1 LTKTILMNNSGV
13 IQTSQSADLVTHK
26 ILIEGEELSK
36 TYQVKSIVVQ
46 NEVNRIPMAQIVLT
60 DGEASERDFKL
71 SNEDLL
77 IPGKKIEIT
86 AGYHNDEETIYKG
99 IVIKHSIKIK
109 NGVSLLIIECKDE
122 AVKLT
127 IGRKSKYF
135 YDVKDS
141 EAFEEIIDAYGLDKD
156 VEATNFSHK
165 ELVQYN
171 TSDWDFIVSRAQA
184 SGKLCFVENGKITIS
199 KPNVTS
205 ASVETVTFGSSLL
218 DFDAEIDARNQFA
231 KVSSYSWDY
240 SNQEL
245 VEIEAKDPSISLNG
259 NLTASDLAETI
270 ELENL
275 ELRHGGN
282 ISDVELQDWADA
294 KLLFQ
299 QLSKIRGRVKFQ
311 GIPAVKPNTIIT
323 LEGVGDRFN
332 GKAYITGVFHEISE
346 GNWTIDAQFGLNP
359 EWFSETYDI
368 HTPTGSGII
377 PAIKGLHTGIVTQL
391 ESDPNGED
399 RILVKIPII
408 NNEEQGIWCRMAT
421 PDAGENRGIFF
432 RPEIEDEVIIGFI
445 NEDPNNAIVL
455 GMLHS
460 SGKPAPITAS
470 DDNHQKGIVTRSEM
484 KVLFD
489 DEKKSIGIETPAGK
503 KITLDEDK
511 GVIVI
516 EDENSNV
523 ITIDS
528 KGIKLESAGNIEFKA
543 TGDIKIEG
551 TNVSIKASAQFK
563 AEGSAGAE
571 LSSGAAAILKGSIV
585 QIN

>member
-1 LTKTILMNNSGV
+1 MNNSGV
-13 IQTSQSADLVTHK
+13 IQTSQNADLVTHK
-26 ILIEGEELSK
+26 ILIEGTELSK

-109 NGVSLLIIECKDE
+109 SGTSLLIIECKDE
-122 AVKLT
+122 TVKLT

-141 EAFEEIIDAYGLDKD
+141 EAFEEIIGAYGLQKD

-171 TSDWDFIVSRAQA
+171 TSDWDFMVSRAQA
-184 SGKLCFVENGKITIS
+184 NGKLCFVENGKITIS
-199 KPNVTS
+199 KPNVKS
-205 ASVETVTFGSSLL
+205 SSVETVTFGASLL

-245 VEIEAKDPSISLNG
+245 VEIEAKDPGISLNG

-275 ELRHGGN
+275 ELRHGGT
-282 ISDVELQDWADA
+282 ITEAELQDWADA

-332 GKAYITGVFHEISE
+332 GKAYITGVSHEISE

-359 EWFSETYDI
+359 EWFSETFDI

-408 NNEEQGIWCRMAT
+408 NNEEQGIWCRVAS

-528 KGIKLESAGNIEFKA
+528 NGIKMESAGNIEIKA
-543 TGDIKIEG
+543 TGDVKIEG
-551 TNVSIKASAQFK
+551 TNVSISATAQLK
-563 AEGSAGAE
+563 AEGNAGAE
-571 LSSGAAAILKGSIV
+571 LSSGATAILKGSIV

>member
-1 LTKTILMNNSGV
+1 MNNSGV
-13 IQTSQSADLVTHK
+13 IQTSKSADLVTHK
-26 ILIEGEELSK
+26 ILVEGEELSK

-99 IVIKHSIKIK
+99 IIIKHAIKIK
-109 NGVSLLIIECKDE
+109 GGASLLIIECKDE

-141 EAFEEIIDAYGLDKD
+141 DVFEEIIGSYGLEKN

-184 SGKLCFVENGKITIS
+184 NGKLCFVENGKITVS
-199 KPNVTS
+199 KPDVTS
-205 ASVETVTFGSSLL
+205 ATVETVTFGASLL

-240 SNQEL
+240 TNQEL
-245 VEIEAKDPSISLNG
+245 VEIEASDPGVSLNG
-259 NLTASDLAETI
+259 NLTASDLSETI

-275 ELRHGGN
+275 ELRHGGT
-282 ISDVELQDWADA
+282 ITEVQLQDWADA

-299 QLSKIRGRVKFQ
+299 QLSKIRGRAKFQ

-332 GKAYITGVFHEISE
+332 GKAYITGVFHELTE

-377 PAIKGLHTGIVTQL
+377 PAIKGLHAGIVTQL
-391 ESDPNGED
+391 EGDPNGED

-408 NNEEQGIWCRMAT
+408 NNEEQGIWCRVAS
-421 PDAGENRGIFF
+421 PDAGENRGVFF
-432 RPEIEDEVIIGFI
+432 RPEIEDEVIIGFV

-470 DDNHQKGIVTRSEM
+470 DDNHKKGIVTRSEM
-484 KVLFD
+484 KVMFD

-528 KGIKLESAGNIEFKA
+528 KGIKMESAGNIEIVA
-543 TGDIKIEG
+543 SGDVKIEG
-551 TNVSIKASAQFK
+551 TNVSLKATAQFK

-571 LSSGAAAILKGSIV
+571 LSSGAVAIVKGSIV

>member
-1 LTKTILMNNSGV
+1 
-13 IQTSQSADLVTHK
+13 
-26 ILIEGEELSK
+26 
-36 TYQVKSIVVQ
+36 
-46 NEVNRIPMAQIVLT
+46 
-60 DGEASERDFKL
+60 
-71 SNEDLL
+71 
-77 IPGKKIEIT
+77 
-86 AGYHNDEETIYKG
+86 
-99 IVIKHSIKIK
+99 
-109 NGVSLLIIECKDE
+109 
-122 AVKLT
+122 
-127 IGRKSKYF
+127 
-135 YDVKDS
+135 
-141 EAFEEIIDAYGLDKD
+141 
-156 VEATNFSHK
+156 
-165 ELVQYN
+165 
-171 TSDWDFIVSRAQA
+171 
-184 SGKLCFVENGKITIS
+184 
-199 KPNVTS
+199 
-205 ASVETVTFGSSLL
+205 
-218 DFDAEIDARNQFA
+218 
-231 KVSSYSWDY
+231 
-240 SNQEL
+240 
-245 VEIEAKDPSISLNG
+245 
-259 NLTASDLAETI
+259 
-270 ELENL
+270 
-275 ELRHGGN
+275 
-282 ISDVELQDWADA
+282 VELQDWADA

-359 EWFSETYDI
+359 EWFSETFDI

-408 NNEEQGIWCRMAT
+408 NNEEQGIWCRVAS

-432 RPEIEDEVIIGFI
+432 MPEIEDEVIIGFI

-511 GVIVI
+511 GVIKI

-528 KGIKLESAGNIEFKA
+528 KGIKMESAGNIEIKA
-543 TGDIKIEG
+543 TGDVKIEG
-551 TNVSIKASAQFK
+551 TNVSIKASAQLK

>member
-1 LTKTILMNNSGV
+1 MNNSGV
-13 IQTSQSADLVTHK
+13 IQTSKSADLVTHK

-36 TYQVKSIVVQ
+36 TYQVKSVVVQ

-109 NGVSLLIIECKDE
+109 SGASLLIIECKDE

-141 EAFEEIIDAYGLDKD
+141 EAFEEIIDAYGLGKD

-199 KPNVTS
+199 KPNVTA
-205 ASVETVTFGSSLL
+205 ASVETVTFGASLL

-245 VEIEAKDPSISLNG
+245 LEIEANDPAVSLNG
-259 NLTASDLAETI
+259 NLSPSDLAETI

-275 ELRHGGN
+275 ELRHGGA
-282 ISDVELQDWADA
+282 ISDVALQDWADA

-359 EWFSETYDI
+359 EWFSETFDI

-408 NNEEQGIWCRMAT
+408 NNEEQGIWCRVAS

-460 SGKPAPITAS
+460 SGKPAPITAA
-470 DDNHQKGIVTRSEM
+470 DANHQKGIVTRSEM
-484 KVLFD
+484 KFLFD

-511 GVIVI
+511 GVIII

-528 KGIKLESAGNIEFKA
+528 KGIKMESAGNIELKA
-543 TGDIKIEG
+543 TGDVKIEG
-551 TNVSIKASAQFK
+551 TNVSISASAQFK

-571 LSSGAAAILKGSIV
+571 VSSGATAILKGSIV

>member
-1 LTKTILMNNSGV
+1 MNNSGV
-13 IQTSQSADLVTHK
+13 IQTSKSADLVTHK

-36 TYQVKSIVVQ
+36 TYQVKNIVVQ
-46 NEVNRIPMAQIVLT
+46 NEVNRIPMAQIILT

-109 NGVSLLIIECKDE
+109 SGASLLIIECKDE

-141 EAFEEIIDAYGLDKD
+141 EAFEEIIDAYGLEKE

-199 KPNVTS
+199 KPNVTA
-205 ASVETVTFGSSLL
+205 ASVETVTFGASLL

-245 VEIEAKDPSISLNG
+245 VEIEANDPAVSLNG
-259 NLTASDLAETI
+259 NLSPSDLAETI

-359 EWFSETYDI
+359 EWFSETFDI

-408 NNEEQGIWCRMAT
+408 NNEEQGIWCRVAS
-421 PDAGENRGIFF
+421 PDAGENRGFFF

-460 SGKPAPITAS
+460 SGKPAPITAA
-470 DDNHQKGIVTRSEM
+470 DANHQKGIVTRSEM
-484 KVLFD
+484 KVVFD

-511 GVIVI
+511 GVIII

-528 KGIKLESAGNIEFKA
+528 KGIKMESAGNIELKA
-543 TGDIKIEG
+543 TGDVKIEG
-551 TNVSIKASAQFK
+551 TNVSVSATAQFK

-571 LSSGAAAILKGSIV
+571 VSSGATAVLKGSIV

>member
-1 LTKTILMNNSGV
+1 MNNSGV

-26 ILIEGEELSK
+26 LLIEGEELSK
-36 TYQVKSIVVQ
+36 TYQVKSIVIQ
-46 NEVNRIPMAQIVLT
+46 NEVNRIPMAQIVLI

-71 SNEDLL
+71 SNEELL

-86 AGYHNDEETIYKG
+86 AGYHNDEGTIYKG
-99 IVIKHSIKIK
+99 IIIKHSIKIK
-109 NGVSLLIIECKDE
+109 GGASLLIIECKDE
-122 AVKLT
+122 TVKLT

-141 EAFEEIIDAYGLDKD
+141 EAFEEIIDAYGLEKE

-184 SGKLCFVENGKITIS
+184 NGKLCFVENGKIKIS
-199 KPNVTS
+199 KPDLTS
-205 ASVETVTFGSSLL
+205 TSVETVTFGATLL
-218 DFDAEIDARNQFA
+218 DFDAEMDARNQFA

-240 SNQEL
+240 TNQEL
-245 VEIEAKDPSISLNG
+245 VEIEAKDPSVSLNG
-259 NLTASDLAETI
+259 NLTSSDLAGII

-275 ELRHGGN
+275 ELRHGGT
-282 ISDVELQDWADA
+282 ITEVELQDWADA

-299 QLSKIRGRVKFQ
+299 QLSKIRGRAKFQ

-332 GKAYITGVFHEISE
+332 GKAYITGVFHEITE

-368 HTPTGSGII
+368 HTPTGSGIL
-377 PAIKGLHTGIVTQL
+377 PAIKGLHVGIVSQL
-391 ESDPNGED
+391 EEDPNGED

-408 NNEEQGIWCRMAT
+408 NNEEQGIWCRVAS
-421 PDAGENRGIFF
+421 PDAGENRGLFF
-432 RPEIEDEVIIGFI
+432 RPEIEDEVIVGFV

-460 SGKPAPITAS
+460 SGKPAPIVAS

-503 KITLDEDK
+503 KITLDEDQ
-511 GVIVI
+511 GVIII

-528 KGIKLESAGNIEFKA
+528 AGIKMESAGNIELIA
-543 TGDIKIEG
+543 TGDVTIEG
-551 TNVSIKASAQFK
+551 TNVSIKANAQFK
-563 AEGSAGAE
+563 AEGNGGVEMSSSATAVV
-571 LSSGAAAILKGSIV
+571 KGSLV

>member
-1 LTKTILMNNSGV
+1 MNNSGV
-13 IQTSQSADLVTHK
+13 IQTSKSADLVTQK
-26 ILIEGEELSK
+26 ILIEGAELSK
-36 TYQVKSIVVQ
+36 TYHVKSIVVQ
-46 NEVNRIPMAQIVLT
+46 NEVNRIPMAQIVLA

-99 IVIKHSIKIK
+99 IIIKHSIKIK
-109 NGVSLLIIECKDE
+109 GNTSLLIVECKDE

-127 IGRKSKYF
+127 IGRKSRYF

-156 VEATNFSHK
+156 VESTNFSHK

-171 TSDWDFIVSRAQA
+171 TSDWDFIVSRAQTN
-184 SGKLCFVENGKITIS
+184 GKLCFVENGKITIS
-199 KPNVTS
+199 KPNIK
-205 ASVETVTFGSSLL
+205 ASPVETVTFGASLL
-218 DFDAEIDARNQFA
+218 DFDAEMDARNQFA
-231 KVSSYSWDY
+231 KVSSFSWDY
-240 SNQEL
+240 SNQEM
-245 VEIEAKDPSISLNG
+245 VEIEAKDPGVSLNG
-259 NLTASDLAETI
+259 NLSVGDLADI
-270 ELENL
+270 IQLDNL

-282 ISDVELQDWADA
+282 ITEAELQDWADA

-299 QLSKIRGRVKFQ
+299 QLSKIRGRAKFQ

-323 LEGVGDRFN
+323 LQGVGDRFN
-332 GKAYITGVFHEISE
+332 GNAYITGVFHEISE

-368 HTPTGSGII
+368 HTPTASGII
-377 PAIKGLHTGIVTQL
+377 PAIKGLHVGIVTQL
-391 ESDPNGED
+391 EGDPNSEE

-408 NNEEQGIWCRMAT
+408 NNDEQGIWCRVAS
-421 PDAGENRGIFF
+421 PDAGDNRGFFF

-455 GMLHS
+455 GTLYS
-460 SGKPAPITAS
+460 SGKPSPITAS

-484 KVLFD
+484 KILFD

-511 GVIVI
+511 GVIII
-516 EDENSNV
+516 EDENSNI

-528 KGIKLESAGNIEFKA
+528 NGIKMESAGNIELKA
-543 TGDIKIEG
+543 SGDVKIEG
-551 TNVSIKASAQFK
+551 SNVSINANSQFK
-563 AEGSAGAE
+563 AEGSAGVE
-571 LSSGAAAILKGSIV
+571 MSSGATAVLKGSIV

>member
-1 LTKTILMNNSGV
+1 MNNSGV

-26 ILIEGEELSK
+26 ILIEGEELSN
-36 TYQVKSIVVQ
+36 TYQVKSLVVQ

-86 AGYHNDEETIYKG
+86 AGYHNDEATIYKG
-99 IVIKHSIKIK
+99 IIIKHSIKIK
-109 NGVSLLIIECKDE
+109 SGASLLIIECKDE

-141 EAFEEIIDAYGLDKD
+141 EAFEEIIDAYGLEKD

-165 ELVQYN
+165 ELIQYN

-184 SGKLCFVENGKITIS
+184 NGKLCFVENGKITIS
-199 KPNVTS
+199 KPNLTS
-205 ASVETVTFGSSLL
+205 DSVETVTFGSTLL
-218 DFDAEIDARNQFA
+218 DFDAEMDARNQFA

-240 SNQEL
+240 TNQEV
-245 VEIEAKDPSISLNG
+245 VEIEANDPGVSLNG
-259 NLTASDLAETI
+259 NLSASDLADI
-270 ELENL
+270 IQLENL
-275 ELRHGGN
+275 ELRHGAT
-282 ISDVELQDWADA
+282 ITEVELQDWADA

-299 QLSKIRGRVKFQ
+299 QLSKIRGRAKFQ
-311 GIPAVKPNTIIT
+311 GIPTVKPNTIIT

-332 GKAYITGVFHEISE
+332 GKAYITGVFHEIAE

-359 EWFSETYDI
+359 EWFSETFDI

-377 PAIKGLHTGIVTQL
+377 PAIKGLHVGIVTQL
-391 ESDPNGED
+391 ESDPNSED

-408 NNEEQGIWCRMAT
+408 NNDEQGIWCRVAV
-421 PDAGENRGIFF
+421 PDAGDKRGIFF
-432 RPEIEDEVIIGFI
+432 RPEIEDEVIVGFI

-455 GMLHS
+455 GMLNS
-460 SGKPAPITAS
+460 SGKPAPIVAS

-484 KVLFD
+484 KVIFD

-503 KITLDEDK
+503 KITLDEDQ
-511 GVIVI
+511 GVIKI

-528 KGIKLESAGNIEFKA
+528 NGIKIESAGNIEFKS
-543 TGDIKIEG
+543 TGDVKIEG
-551 TNVSIKASAQFK
+551 ANVSLKANAQFK
-563 AEGSAGAE
+563 AEGSAGVE
-571 LSSGAAAILKGSIV
+571 MSSSAVAVVKGSLV

>member
-1 LTKTILMNNSGV
+1 MNNSGV
-13 IQTSQSADLVTHK
+13 IQTSQSADLVTYK

-77 IPGKKIEIT
+77 IPGKKLEIN
-86 AGYHNDEETIYKG
+86 AGYHNDEEAIYKG
-99 IVIKHSIKIK
+99 IIIKHSIKIK
-109 NGVSLLIIECKDE
+109 SGASLLIIECKDE

-141 EAFEEIIDAYGLDKD
+141 DAFEEIIGTYGLEKD
-156 VEATNFSHK
+156 VETTNFSHK

-184 SGKLCFVENGKITIS
+184 NGKLCFVENGKITIS
-199 KPNVTS
+199 KPDLSS
-205 ASVETVTFGSSLL
+205 AAVETITFGATLL

-240 SNQEL
+240 TNQEL
-245 VEIEAKDPSISLNG
+245 VEIEASDPGVSLNG
-259 NLTASDLAETI
+259 NLSASDLSETI

-275 ELRHGGN
+275 ELRHGGA
-282 ISDVELQDWADA
+282 ITETELQDWADA

-299 QLSKIRGRVKFQ
+299 QLSKVRGRVKFQ

-332 GKAYITGVFHEISE
+332 GSAYITGVFHELTE

-368 HTPTGSGII
+368 HTPTGSGIM
-377 PAIKGLHTGIVTQL
+377 PAIKGLHAGIVTQL
-391 ESDPNGED
+391 EGDPNGED

-408 NNEEQGIWCRMAT
+408 NNEEQGIWCRVAS

-432 RPEIEDEVIIGFI
+432 RPEIEDEVIIGFV

-460 SGKPAPITAS
+460 SGKPSPITAS

-484 KVLFD
+484 KVMFD

-503 KITLDEDK
+503 KITLDEDQ

-528 KGIKLESAGNIEFKA
+528 NGIKMESAGNIEIVA
-543 TGDIKIEG
+543 SGDVKIEG
-551 TNVSIKASAQFK
+551 TNVSLKAKAQFK

-571 LSSGAAAILKGSIV
+571 MSSSAVAIVKGSIV

>member
-1 LTKTILMNNSGV
+1 MNNSDV
-13 IQTSQSADLVTHK
+13 IQTSKSADLVTHK
-26 ILIEGEELSK
+26 LLIEGTELSGV
-36 TYQVKSIVVQ
+36 YQVMSIVVH
-46 NEVNRIPMAQIVLT
+46 NEVNRIPMAQIILT
-60 DGEASERDFKL
+60 DGDAAARDFKL

-77 IPGKKIEIT
+77 IPGKKIEIK
-86 AGYHNDEETIYKG
+86 AGYHSDEETIYKG
-99 IVIKHSIKIK
+99 IVVKHSIKIK
-109 NGVSLLIIECKDE
+109 DNSSLLIVECKDE

-141 EAFEEIIDAYGLDKD
+141 DAFEDILGTYGLQKD
-156 VEATNFSHK
+156 VESTNYSHK

-184 SGKLCFVENGKITIS
+184 NGKLCFVENGKISIK
-199 KPNVTS
+199 KPDLAS
-205 ASVETVTFGSSLL
+205 ESVETVAFGATML

-231 KVSSYSWDY
+231 KVSSYSWNA

-245 VEIEAKDPSISLNG
+245 LEIEAKDPSVSLNG
-259 NLTASDLAETI
+259 NLSASDLSDI
-270 ELENL
+270 VKLENL

-282 ISDVELQDWADA
+282 VTDTELQDWADA

-299 QLSKIRGRVKFQ
+299 QLSKVRGRVKFQ

-332 GKAYITGVFHEISE
+332 GKAYITGVFHEIAN
-346 GNWTIDAQFGLNP
+346 GNWTVNVQFGLNP
-359 EWFSETYDI
+359 EWFSETYDVN
-368 HTPTGSGII
+368 TPSASGII
-377 PAIKGLHTGIVTQL
+377 PSIKGLHIGIVTQL
-391 ESDPNGED
+391 QDDPDGED

-408 NNEEQGIWCRMAT
+408 NNEEQGIWCRVAAL
-421 PDAGENRGIFF
+421 DAGDNRGTFF

-445 NEDPNNAIVL
+445 NEDPNDAIVL

-460 SGKPAPITAS
+460 SAKPAPLKAA
-470 DDNHQKGIVTRSEM
+470 DDNHQKGIFTRSEM

-489 DEKKSIGIETPAGK
+489 DDKKSITIETPAGK

-511 GVIVI
+511 GSIVV

-528 KGIKLESAGNIEFKA
+528 AGIKMESAGDISIKA
-543 TGDIKIEG
+543 TGDVKIEG
-551 TNVSIKASAQFK
+551 TNVNLKAAAQFK

-571 LSSGAAAILKGSIV
+571 MSSAAAAIVKGSIV

>member
-1 LTKTILMNNSGV
+1 MNNSDV
-13 IQTSQSADLVTHK
+13 IQTSKSADLVTHK
-26 ILIEGEELSK
+26 LLIEGTELSGV
-36 TYQVKSIVVQ
+36 YQVMSIVVH
-46 NEVNRIPMAQIVLT
+46 NEVNRIPMAQIILT
-60 DGEASERDFKL
+60 DGDAAARDFKL

-77 IPGKKIEIT
+77 IPGKKIEIK
-86 AGYHNDEETIYKG
+86 AGYHSDEETIYKG
-99 IVIKHSIKIK
+99 IVVKHSIKIK
-109 NGVSLLIIECKDE
+109 DNSSLLIVECKDE

-141 EAFEEIIDAYGLDKD
+141 DAFEDILGTYGLQKD
-156 VEATNFSHK
+156 VESTNYSHK

-184 SGKLCFVENGKITIS
+184 NGKLCFVENGKISIK
-199 KPNVTS
+199 KPDLAS
-205 ASVETVTFGSSLL
+205 ESVETVAFGATML

-231 KVSSYSWDY
+231 KVSSYSWNA

-245 VEIEAKDPSISLNG
+245 LEIEAKDPSVNLNG
-259 NLTASDLAETI
+259 NLSASDLSDI
-270 ELENL
+270 VKLENL

-282 ISDVELQDWADA
+282 VTDTELQDWADA

-299 QLSKIRGRVKFQ
+299 QLSKVRGRVKFQ

-332 GKAYITGVFHEISE
+332 GKAYITGVFHEIAN
-346 GNWTIDAQFGLNP
+346 GNWTVNVQFGLNP
-359 EWFSETYDI
+359 EWFSETYDVN
-368 HTPTGSGII
+368 TPSASGII
-377 PAIKGLHTGIVTQL
+377 PSIKGLHIGIVTQL
-391 ESDPNGED
+391 QDDPDGED

-408 NNEEQGIWCRMAT
+408 NNEEQGIWCRVAAL
-421 PDAGENRGIFF
+421 DAGDNRGTFF

-445 NEDPNNAIVL
+445 NEDPNDAIVL

-460 SGKPAPITAS
+460 SAKPAPLKAA
-470 DDNHQKGIVTRSEM
+470 DDNHQKGIFTRSEM

-489 DEKKSIGIETPAGK
+489 DDKKSITIETPAGK

-511 GVIVI
+511 GSIVV

-528 KGIKLESAGNIEFKA
+528 AGIKMESAGDISIKA
-543 TGDIKIEG
+543 TGDVKIEG
-551 TNVSIKASAQFK
+551 TNVNLKAAAQFK

-571 LSSGAAAILKGSIV
+571 MSSAAAAIVKGSIV

>member
-1 LTKTILMNNSGV
+1 MNNSGV
-13 IQTSQSADLVTHK
+13 IQTSQSADLVTYK

-77 IPGKKIEIT
+77 IPGKKIEIN
-86 AGYHNDEETIYKG
+86 AGYHNDEEAIYKG
-99 IVIKHSIKIK
+99 VIIKHSIKIK
-109 NGVSLLIIECKDE
+109 SGASLLIIECKDE

-141 EAFEEIIDAYGLDKD
+141 DAFEEIIGTYGLEKD

-184 SGKLCFVENGKITIS
+184 NGKLCFVENGKITIS
-199 KPNVTS
+199 KPDLSS
-205 ASVETVTFGSSLL
+205 AAVETITFGATLL

-240 SNQEL
+240 TNQEL
-245 VEIEAKDPSISLNG
+245 VEIEASDPGVSLNG
-259 NLTASDLAETI
+259 NLSASDLSETI

-275 ELRHGGN
+275 ELRHGGT
-282 ISDVELQDWADA
+282 ITETELQDWADA

-299 QLSKIRGRVKFQ
+299 QLSKVRGRVKFQ

-332 GKAYITGVFHEISE
+332 GSAYVTGVFHELTE

-377 PAIKGLHTGIVTQL
+377 PAIKGLHAGIVTQL
-391 ESDPNGED
+391 EGDPNGED

-408 NNEEQGIWCRMAT
+408 NNEEQGIWCRVAS
-421 PDAGENRGIFF
+421 PDAGENRGVFF
-432 RPEIEDEVIIGFI
+432 RPEIEDEVIIGFV

-489 DEKKSIGIETPAGK
+489 DDKKSIGIETPAGK
-503 KITLDEDK
+503 KITLDEDQ

-523 ITIDS
+523 ITIDPN
-528 KGIKLESAGNIEFKA
+528 GIKMESAGNIEIVA
-543 TGDIKIEG
+543 SGDVKIEG
-551 TNVSIKASAQFK
+551 TNVSLKAKAQFK

-571 LSSGAAAILKGSIV
+571 MSSSAVAIVKGSIV

>member
-1 LTKTILMNNSGV
+1 MNNSGV
-13 IQTSQSADLVTHK
+13 IQTSKNADLVTHK
-26 ILIEGEELSK
+26 ILIEGTELSK

-109 NGVSLLIIECKDE
+109 SGTSLLIIECKDE

-141 EAFEEIIDAYGLDKD
+141 EAFEEIIGAYGLQKD

-171 TSDWDFIVSRAQA
+171 TSDWDFMVSRAQA
-184 SGKLCFVENGKITIS
+184 NGKLCFVENGKITIS

-205 ASVETVTFGSSLL
+205 SSVETVTFGASLL

-245 VEIEAKDPSISLNG
+245 VEIEAKDPGISLNG
-259 NLTASDLAETI
+259 NLTVSDLAETI

-275 ELRHGGN
+275 ELRHGGA
-282 ISDVELQDWADA
+282 ITEAELQDWADA

-359 EWFSETYDI
+359 EWFSETFDI

-408 NNEEQGIWCRMAT
+408 NNEEQGIWCRVAS

-528 KGIKLESAGNIEFKA
+528 NGIKMESAGNIEIKA
-543 TGDIKIEG
+543 TGDVKIEG
-551 TNVSIKASAQFK
+551 TNVSISATAQLK

-571 LSSGAAAILKGSIV
+571 LSSGATAILKGSIV

>member
-1 LTKTILMNNSGV
+1 MNNSGV

-205 ASVETVTFGSSLL
+205 ESVETVTFGSSLL

-408 NNEEQGIWCRMAT
+408 NNEEQGIWCRVAT

-523 ITIDS
+523 ITINS
-528 KGIKLESAGNIEFKA
+528 KGIKLESTGNIEFKA

>member
-1 LTKTILMNNSGV
+1 MNNSGV
-13 IQTSQSADLVTHK
+13 IQTSQNADLVTHK
-26 ILIEGEELSK
+26 ILIEGTELSK

-109 NGVSLLIIECKDE
+109 SGTSLLIIECKDE

-141 EAFEEIIDAYGLDKD
+141 EAFEEIIGAYGLQKD

-171 TSDWDFIVSRAQA
+171 TSDWDFMVSRAQA
-184 SGKLCFVENGKITIS
+184 NGKLCFVENGKIIIS
-199 KPNVTS
+199 KPNVKS
-205 ASVETVTFGSSLL
+205 SSVETVTFGASLL

-245 VEIEAKDPSISLNG
+245 VEIEAKDPGISLNG

-275 ELRHGGN
+275 ELRHGGA
-282 ISDVELQDWADA
+282 ITEAELQDWADA

-359 EWFSETYDI
+359 EWFSETFDI

-408 NNEEQGIWCRMAT
+408 NNEEQGIWCRVAS
-421 PDAGENRGIFF
+421 PDAGENRGVFF

-528 KGIKLESAGNIEFKA
+528 NGIKMESAGNIEIKA
-543 TGDIKIEG
+543 TGDVKIEG
-551 TNVSIKASAQFK
+551 TNVSISATAQLK

-571 LSSGAAAILKGSIV
+571 LSSGATAILKGSIV

>member
-1 LTKTILMNNSGV
+1 MNNSGV

-26 ILIEGEELSK
+26 LLIEGEELSK

-46 NEVNRIPMAQIVLT
+46 NEVNRIPMAQIVLV

-71 SNEDLL
+71 SNEELL

-99 IVIKHSIKIK
+99 IIIKHSIKIK
-109 NGVSLLIIECKDE
+109 GGASLLIIECKDE

-141 EAFEEIIDAYGLDKD
+141 AAFEEIIDTYGLEKD

-184 SGKLCFVENGKITIS
+184 NGKLCFVENGKIKIG
-199 KPNVTS
+199 KPDVTS
-205 ASVETVTFGSSLL
+205 SSVETVTFGATLL
-218 DFDAEIDARNQFA
+218 DFDAEMDARNQFS

-240 SNQEL
+240 TNQEL
-245 VEIEAKDPSISLNG
+245 VEIEAKDPSVSLNG
-259 NLTASDLAETI
+259 NLTSSDLAGII

-275 ELRHGGN
+275 ELRHGGT
-282 ISDVELQDWADA
+282 ITEVELQDWADA

-332 GKAYITGVFHEISE
+332 GKAYITGVFHEITE

-368 HTPTGSGII
+368 HTPTGSGILS
-377 PAIKGLHTGIVTQL
+377 AIKGLHVGIVSQL
-391 ESDPNGED
+391 EEDPNGED

-408 NNEEQGIWCRMAT
+408 NNEEQGIWCRVAS

-432 RPEIEDEVIIGFI
+432 RPEIEDEVIVGFV

-460 SGKPAPITAS
+460 SGKPAPIMAS

-484 KVLFD
+484 KVVFD

-503 KITLDEDK
+503 KITLDEDQ

-528 KGIKLESAGNIEFKA
+528 AGIKMESAGNIELIA
-543 TGDIKIEG
+543 SGDVSIEG
-551 TNVSIKASAQFK
+551 TNVSIKANAQFK
-563 AEGSAGAE
+563 AEGNGGVE
-571 LSSGAAAILKGSIV
+571 MSSSSTAVVKGSVV

>member
-1 LTKTILMNNSGV
+1 MNNSGV
-13 IQTSQSADLVTHK
+13 IQTSQSADLVTYK

-77 IPGKKIEIT
+77 IPGKKLEIN
-86 AGYHNDEETIYKG
+86 AGYHNDEEAIYKG
-99 IVIKHSIKIK
+99 IIIKHSIKIK
-109 NGVSLLIIECKDE
+109 SGASLLIIECKDE

-141 EAFEEIIDAYGLDKD
+141 DAFEEIIGTYGLEKD

-184 SGKLCFVENGKITIS
+184 NGKLCFVENGKITIS
-199 KPNVTS
+199 KPDLSS
-205 ASVETVTFGSSLL
+205 AAVETITFGATLL

-240 SNQEL
+240 TNQEL
-245 VEIEAKDPSISLNG
+245 VEIEASDPGVSLNG
-259 NLTASDLAETI
+259 NLSASDLSETI

-275 ELRHGGN
+275 ELRHGGA
-282 ISDVELQDWADA
+282 ITETELQDWADA

-299 QLSKIRGRVKFQ
+299 QLSKVRGRVKFQ

-332 GKAYITGVFHEISE
+332 GSAYITGVFHELTE

-368 HTPTGSGII
+368 HTPTGSGIM
-377 PAIKGLHTGIVTQL
+377 PAIKGLHAGIVTQL
-391 ESDPNGED
+391 EGDPNGED

-408 NNEEQGIWCRMAT
+408 NNEEQGIWCRVAS

-432 RPEIEDEVIIGFI
+432 RPEIEDEVIIGFV

-460 SGKPAPITAS
+460 SGKPSPITAS

-484 KVLFD
+484 KVMFD

-503 KITLDEDK
+503 KITLDEDQ

-528 KGIKLESAGNIEFKA
+528 NGIKMESAGNIEIVA
-543 TGDIKIEG
+543 SGDVKIEG
-551 TNVSIKASAQFK
+551 TNVSLKAKAQFK

-571 LSSGAAAILKGSIV
+571 MSSSAVAIVKGSIV